1 MRSRNSRVGVYIIS
15 MNSKPSLRV
24 GRGHDSDI
32 RIPDISVS
40 RFHATITFADGEF
53 YLEDNTSKF
62 GTLIEVSPHIK
73 IEKGMQL
80 QVGRTVLKVDVND
93 S

>member
-1 MRSRNSRVGVYIIS
+1 MGIYMIS
-15 MNSKPSLRV
+15 MSSKTSLRI

-40 RFHATITFADGEF
+40 RFHATIHFKEQNF

-62 GTLIEVSPHIK
+62 GTLIE
-73 IEKGMQL
+73 
-80 QVGRTVLKVDVND
+80 LK
-93 S
+93 